1 MTDSNFIKPL
11 DSFVSEVINY
21 LPDYLRKDNLVK
33 FMTVFLDRLE
43 ALDNSFIQLAE
54 YRLLVNAQGVVLDD
68 IGTQMGLYRNG
79 QSDDDF
85 RTILL
90 IRQAAAGKGGTR
102 PQVEEALQNLFSTT
116 NWSLYKGDNY
126 RIDLYASSPCF
137 DLVNISEDIV
147 ETFPIM
153 TQLRIVE
160 TDYLNM
166 GFGFEGDEDA
176 GGFGSPNDESAS
188 EAGMLLKLVY
198 TTDKA
203 VHGTN

>member
-1 MTDSNFIKPL
+1 MSDSNFIKPL

-43 ALDNSFIQLAE
+43 ALNNSFIQLAE

-68 IGTQMGLYRNG
+68 IGTQLGLYRNG

-90 IRQAAAGKGGTR
+90 IRQASAGKGGTR
-102 PQVEEALQNLFSTT
+102 PQVEEALQNLFSAA
-116 NWSLYKGDNY
+116 NWELYKGDNY

-137 DLVNISEDIV
+137 DLQNIVEDIV
-147 ETFPIM
+147 ELFPIM

-176 GGFGSPNDESAS
+176 GGFGSSNDESAS
-188 EAGMLLKLVY
+188 EAGMLLKVVY
-198 TTDKA
+198 VTDKA
-203 VHGTN
+203 VHGTT

>member
-1 MTDSNFIKPL
+1 MDSNFIKPL
-11 DSFVSEVINY
+11 DSFVVEVIGY

-90 IRQAAAGKGGTR
+90 IRQASAGKGGTR

-116 NWSLYKGDNY
+116 NWSLYKGTNY

-176 GGFGSPNDESAS
+176 GGFGSSNDESAS
-188 EAGMLLKLVY
+188 EAGMLLKVVY
-198 TTDKA
+198 ITDKA
-203 VHGTN
+203 VHGTT